1 MSDSPASR
9 DVAAVAAAATA
20 VAGAVGVQWRRAATH
35 AHDLEVMAEL
45 ARVTSQKKDARAE
58 VGEAALE
65 LLKGDAILHFLAYG
79 AVLRVEVTNGLPV
92 PRLQIPVDD
101 PESAAARAFRAQE
114 MTFVN
119 SGGSTELEALRD
131 IGAKAILAMPVSRG
145 DRRYGVMAWVWR
157 RRKRRLSA
165 HERRLAEMLTAEKGI
180 VFERAQ
186 LFQEAEELTRSQV
199 RTRLARDL
207 HDSVAQELAVLRT
220 YSDTATKALGDRP
233 ENAVA
238 RPQALAE
245 VLTLMD
251 AHIDKAHGEMRELLD
266 ALRSEHPLVELGLA
280 DILHSLVAEF
290 RVRRPDVEVHMDASH
305 DLPAE
310 LRPDVRE
317 TVYFILREALH
328 NIARHA
334 GPTTVGVELRAG
346 PECLLLVVGDDGR
359 GFDPATAA
367 RRRHGLAGMQERAKL
382 AGGDLEITSAPG
394 EGTTVRLRIP
404 DPSGHER
411 RRPSTN

>member
-1 MSDSPASR
+1 
-9 DVAAVAAAATA
+9 
-20 VAGAVGVQWRRAATH
+20 
-35 AHDLEVMAEL
+35 
-45 ARVTSQKKDARAE
+45 
-58 VGEAALE
+58 
-65 LLKGDAILHFLAYG
+65 
-79 AVLRVEVTNGLPV
+79 
-92 PRLQIPVDD
+92 
-101 PESAAARAFRAQE
+101 
-114 MTFVN
+114 
-119 SGGSTELEALRD
+119 
-131 IGAKAILAMPVSRG
+131 
-145 DRRYGVMAWVWR
+145 
-157 RRKRRLSA
+157 
-165 HERRLAEMLTAEKGI
+165 
-180 VFERAQ
+180 
-186 LFQEAEELTRSQV
+186 
-199 RTRLARDL
+199 
-207 HDSVAQELAVLRT
+207 VAQELAVLRT

-334 GPTTVGVELRAG
+334 RPTTVGVELRAG

-411 RRPSTN
+411 RGPSTN